1 VDCYNRQIAQ
11 FSPSGFG
18 RMMKNAG
25 RSYSKGFEISVLA
38 KALSNLDLRASYGFT
53 EARFSKYADSA
64 RVNGVYQKV
73 DYAGKSVPMIPKHT
87 LSLGA
92 DYSLNVNT
100 NMLDK
105 VVLSA
110 QYQAN
115 GPIYWT
121 EKNDVQQAFCGVA
134 DGQIALVKG
143 GCQLQLW
150 VKNAFSENFR
160 TFYFESMGKAF
171 AQQNRPRQIGATIQ
185 YKF

>member
-1 VDCYNRQIAQ
+1 
-11 FSPSGFG
+11 
-18 RMMKNAG
+18 MMKNAG
-25 RSYSKGFEISVLA
+25 KSYSKGFEVSVLA
-38 KALSNLDLRASYGFT
+38 KVLTNLNVRAAYGFT
-53 EARFSKYADSA
+53 EARFTKYADSA
-64 RVNGVYQKV
+64 RVNGVYQEI

-92 DYSLNVNT
+92 DYSINVNSS
-100 NMLDK
+100 MLERVDF
-105 VVLSA
+105 SA

-121 EKNDVQQAFCGVA
+121 EKNDVQQAFTGVA

-143 GCQLQLW
+143 SCQLQLW
-150 VKNAFSENFR
+150 VKNAFNENFR

-171 AQQNRPRQIGATIQ
+171 AQQNRPRQIGATVQ